1 MGKDLCLAV
10 LIYDN
15 NYDFYS
21 ESLQQHYLMYDLF
34 NQGN

>member
-1 MGKDLCLAV
+1 MGKDLCLGV

-21 ESLQQHYLMYDLF
+21 ESLQQLNSM
-34 NQGN
+34 